1 MAEKLCELNKK
12 GGGGGGSV
20 PNQRS
25 YYVDSYSGGPTSC
38 TLRGHVTENG
48 ETIQTI
54 TANNYYTVVD
64 DDFVKWFYN
73 SNSQSWQILKKGTDN
88 SGYGTSGYVPQST
101 QNGILST
108 WGYGSTLGS
117 SRRCTVFENIDL
129 VL

>member
-1 MAEKLCELNKK
+1 MAEKLCQLKKK

-25 YYVDSYSGGPTSC
+25 YFVDSYSGGPTTC

-54 TANNYYTVVD
+54 TANYYGTVIN
-64 DDFVKWFYN
+64 DDFVKWYYN
-73 SNSQSWQILKKGTDN
+73 TNRQLWEILKKGTDN
-88 SGYGTSGYVPQST
+88 SGYGTSGYIAQST
-101 QNGILST
+101 QNGVLSS
-108 WGYGSTLGS
+108 WSYSATLGAS
-117 SRRCTVFENIDL
+117 IRCTVFEDIEL